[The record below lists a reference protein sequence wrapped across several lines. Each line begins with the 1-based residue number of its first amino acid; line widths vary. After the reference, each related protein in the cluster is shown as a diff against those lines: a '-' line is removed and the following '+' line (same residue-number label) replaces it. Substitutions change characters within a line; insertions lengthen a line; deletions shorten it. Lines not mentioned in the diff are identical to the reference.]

1 MFGGTPPETDLFPGF
16 FHAQVLEIFFLPGEK
31 GYTLPAADP
40 PRAGGQPG
48 ARSTT
53 SWWSTRCSIHHEL
66 VVNQVLDP
74 PRAGGQPGAR
84 STTSWWSTSAADP
97 SRAGGQPGA
106 RSPRAGGQPGAR
118 STTSWCRPVVLDPP
132 RAAAGAWCSIHREL
146 LPAPWCSIHPE
157 LPPAPWCSIHH
168 ALLPAPWCSIHHAL
182 LPAPWCST
190 TTPWRSTRCSI
201 HHALAV
207 NQVLRSTTSCC
218 PAWPQIHHELLPA
231 PWCST
236 TTPWRSTRCSIHHE
250 LPPSLAADPPR
261 PAAGALVLDHHA
273 LAVNQVLD
281 PPRAAA
287 QPGRRSTTSCC
298 WRPGAR
304 SVQTSAQTAH
314 QRLGVVDSA
323 HMGVKK
329 PAKRLVF

>member
-1 MFGGTPPETDLFPGF
+1 MEACSRKPTRSPDFFTRRFWNFFSCLERMGTPCP
-16 FHAQVLEIFFLPGEK
+16 
-31 GYTLPAADP
+31 PAITPSCCRRPSA
-40 PRAGGQPG
+40 RSATSCCRRPG

-53 SWWSTRCSIHHEL
+53 SCRPAWPQIHH
-66 VVNQVLDP
+66 
-74 PRAGGQPGAR
+74 
-84 STTSWWSTSAADP
+84 
-97 SRAGGQPGA
+97 
-106 RSPRAGGQPGAR
+106 
-118 STTSWCRPVVLDPP
+118 
-132 RAAAGAWCSIHREL
+132 
-146 LPAPWCSIHPE
+146 E
-157 LPPAPWCSIHH
+157 LPPAPWCSI
-168 ALLPAPWCSIHHAL
+168 
-182 LPAPWCST
+182 
-190 TTPWRSTRCSI
+190 TTPWRSTRCS
-201 HHALAV
+201 
-207 NQVLRSTTSCC
+207 S
-218 PAWPQIHHELLPA
+218 HHELLPA
-231 PWCST
+231 PWCSI

-261 PAAGALVLDHHA
+261 AAAGALVLDHHA